1 MTSTQFDAETSARL
15 DAIRANPNPHAAGFI
30 KRSIAWGKALDRE
43 AALDSAKSVFAVV
56 GVGAAVAYMGTMP
69 PYLVPLALALF
80 GFAWY
85 ADYRRHF

>member
-1 MTSTQFDAETSARL
+1 MTDTVL
-15 DAIRANPNPHAAGFI
+15 DRIAANPNPRPDG
-30 KRSIAWGKALDRE
+30 RLRRGLAWVRALDRA
-43 AALDSAKSVFAVV
+43 AALDSARSVFAVV

-80 GFAWY
+80 GATWY